1 MKLGFLTLNTSSF
14 RGGSEKLWRG
24 LAKKAAVQNHDV
36 VVSVFHSEF
45 MATAKF
51 FKNSNVKVYSR
62 PSFTGNSI
70 QGKIIG
76 RIQEKLIGWRY
87 NQFFTGK
94 EPDAYVISCG
104 GLAEL
109 GVRRNQ
115 IQIKNISKPY
125 VIIIQNNTENW
136 VFEKGNLNIVGNL
149 VQGAVKV
156 FFVSSRIQEQAERQ
170 LGMTFNNA
178 SLVANPIV
186 KSEATKLPT
195 SDVVKAAFIGTSDLR
210 VKGLGLLIQAMAQRE
225 WADRQLMINVY
236 GEGVHEE
243 EIKILIEKFGVGD
256 KFKIHGWV
264 DDIEQIWD
272 QNSTLISTSFN
283 EGLPLVI
290 QEAMM
295 RGRVVVAT
303 DVGGPAEII
312 TDGENGYIAE
322 AASLSYVLN
331 ALERWWKDRENWE
344 AVGEKAASR
353 IREFHEIIPKGEAVL
368 EALITQND

>member
-24 LAKKAAVQNHDV
+24 LAKKSAEKNHDI

-45 MATAKF
+45 IETVNI
-51 FKNSNVKVYSR
+51 FKNCNVKVHSR

-70 QGKIIG
+70 QGKIMG

-87 NQFFTGK
+87 NTFFRGP

-109 GVRRNQ
+109 GIRRNQ
-115 IQIKNISKPY
+115 IQIQNLSKPY

-136 VFEKGNLNIVGNL
+136 VFEKHNMNTVSGIL
-149 VQGAVKV
+149 QRATQV
-156 FFVSSRIQEQAERQ
+156 FFVSHRLQEQAERQ
-170 LGMTFNNA
+170 LGMTFKNA

-195 SDVVKAAFIGTSDLR
+195 SDVVKAAFIGTADLR
-210 VKGLGLLIQAMAQRE
+210 VKGMGLLIQAMAHTD
-225 WADRQLMINVY
+225 WADRKLLINVY

-243 EIKILIEKFGVGD
+243 EIKMLIEKFGVGD

-264 DDIEQIWD
+264 DDIEQIWN

-322 AASLSYVLN
+322 AASLS
-331 ALERWWKDRENWE
+331 
-344 AVGEKAASR
+344 
-353 IREFHEIIPKGEAVL
+353 
-368 EALITQND
+368 

>member
-1 MKLGFLTLNTSSF
+1 MKLGFLTLNTTSF

-24 LAKKAAVQNHDV
+24 LALKASKQDHEVI
-36 VVSVFHSEF
+36 VSVFHSEF
-45 MATAKF
+45 MATTNLF
-51 FKNSNVKVYSR
+51 SDSNVKVFFR

-70 QGKIIG
+70 KKKIIG

-87 NQFFTGK
+87 NTFFRGP

-109 GVRRNQ
+109 GIRRNQ
-115 IQIKNISKPY
+115 IQIKNVTKPY

-136 VFEKGNLNIVGNL
+136 VFEKGNLNIVGDL
-149 VQGAVKV
+149 VKGAVKV
-156 FFVSSRIQEQAERQ
+156 FFVSYRIQEQAERQ
-170 LGMTFNNA
+170 LGMKFHNA
-178 SLVANPIV
+178 SLVANPIL
-186 KSEATKLPT
+186 KSEATKLPK
-195 SDVVKAAFIGTSDLR
+195 SDVVNAAFIGTADLR
-210 VKGLGLLIQAMAQRE
+210 VKGLGLLIQAMAHTD
-225 WADRQLMINVY
+225 WADRKLLINVY

-243 EIKILIEKFGVGD
+243 EIKMLIEKFGVGD

-264 DDIEQIWD
+264 DDIEQIWN

-353 IREFHEIIPKGEAVL
+353 VREFHEVIPKGEAVL

>member
-24 LAKKAAVQNHDV
+24 LAKKAAFQNHDV

-45 MATAKF
+45 IETANLF
-51 FKNSNVKVYSR
+51 VNSNVKVQSR

-70 QGKIIG
+70 QKKIIG

-87 NQFFTGK
+87 NTFFRGP

-109 GVRRNQ
+109 GIRRNQ

-136 VFEKGNLNIVGNL
+136 VFEKGNLNIVGDL
-149 VQGAVKV
+149 VQGAVNV
-156 FFVSSRIQEQAERQ
+156 FFVSHRIQEQAERQ
-170 LGMTFNNA
+170 LGVKINNA

-186 KSEATKLPT
+186 KSEATKLPK
-195 SDVVKAAFIGTSDLR
+195 SDIVKAAFIGTADLR
-210 VKGLGLLIQAMAQRE
+210 VKGMGLLIQAMAHKDWSERK
-225 WADRQLMINVY
+225 LLINVY
-236 GEGVHEE
+236 GEGIHEE
-243 EIKILIEKFGVGD
+243 EIKLLIEKFGVGD

-264 DDIEQIWD
+264 DEIEQIWD
-272 QNSTLISTSFN
+272 QNSTLLSTSFN

-331 ALERWWKDRENWE
+331 ALERWWNDRENWE

>member
-1 MKLGFLTLNTSSF
+1 MTLGFLTLNTTSF
-14 RGGSEKLWRG
+14 RGGSEKLWRS
-24 LAKKAAVQNHDV
+24 LALKASQLDNKV
-36 VVSVFHSEF
+36 VVSVFHREF
-45 MATAKF
+45 MDTAKF

-62 PSFTGNSI
+62 PSFTGNNI
-70 QGKIIG
+70 QKKIIG

-115 IQIKNISKPY
+115 IQIKNLSKPY

-136 VFEKGNLNIVGNL
+136 VFEKRNLNMVGDL
-149 VQGAVKV
+149 VKGAVKV
-156 FFVSSRIQEQAERQ
+156 FFVSYRIQEQAERQ

-195 SDVVKAAFIGTSDLR
+195 SDVVKAAFIGTADLR
-210 VKGLGLLIQAMAQRE
+210 VKGLGLLIQAMAHRD
-225 WADRQLMINVY
+225 WADRKIMINVY

-243 EIKILIEKFGVGD
+243 EIKILIEKLGVGD

-264 DDIEQIWD
+264 DDIEPIWN

-331 ALERWWKDRENWE
+331 ALERWWKDRGNWE
-344 AVGEKAASR
+344 TVGEKAASR
-353 IREFHEIIPKGEAVL
+353 IREFHEIIPNGEAVL
-368 EALITQND
+368 DALIKKND

>member
-1 MKLGFLTLNTSSF
+1 MNT
-14 RGGSEKLWRG
+14 
-24 LAKKAAVQNHDV
+24 
-36 VVSVFHSEF
+36 VSGILQR
-45 MATAKF
+45 AT
-51 FKNSNVKVYSR
+51 
-62 PSFTGNSI
+62 
-70 QGKIIG
+70 Q
-76 RIQEKLIGWRY
+76 
-87 NQFFTGK
+87 
-94 EPDAYVISCG
+94 
-104 GLAEL
+104 
-109 GVRRNQ
+109 
-115 IQIKNISKPY
+115 
-125 VIIIQNNTENW
+125 
-136 VFEKGNLNIVGNL
+136 
-149 VQGAVKV
+149 V
-156 FFVSSRIQEQAERQ
+156 FFVSHRLQEQAERQ
-170 LGMTFNNA
+170 LGMTFKNA

-195 SDVVKAAFIGTSDLR
+195 SDVVKAAFIGTADLR
-210 VKGLGLLIQAMAQRE
+210 VKGMGLLIQAMAHTD
-225 WADRQLMINVY
+225 WADRKLLINVY

-243 EIKILIEKFGVGD
+243 EIKMLIEKFGVGE

-264 DDIEQIWD
+264 DDIEQIWN

-331 ALERWWKDRENWE
+331 VLERWWKDRENWE

-353 IREFHEIIPKGEAVL
+353 IREFHEVIPKGEAVL

>member
-1 MKLGFLTLNTSSF
+1 MILGFLTLNTTSF
-14 RGGSEKLWRG
+14 RGGSEKLWRS
-24 LAKKAAVQNHDV
+24 LALKASQLDNKV
-36 VVSVFHSEF
+36 VVSVFHPEF
-45 MATAKF
+45 MDTAKF

-62 PSFTGNSI
+62 PSFTGNNI
-70 QGKIIG
+70 QKKIIG

-94 EPDAYVISCG
+94 ELDAYVISCG

-136 VFEKGNLNIVGNL
+136 VFEKHNMNTVSGIL
-149 VQGAVKV
+149 QRATQV
-156 FFVSSRIQEQAERQ
+156 FFVSHRIQEQAERQ
-170 LGMTFNNA
+170 LGMTFKNA

-186 KSEATKLPT
+186 KSEATILPP
-195 SDVVKAAFIGTSDLR
+195 SDVVNAAFIGTADLR
-210 VKGLGLLIQAMAQRE
+210 VKGLGLLIQAMSHKVWQ
-225 WADRQLMINVY
+225 DRKLLINIY

-243 EIKILIEKFGVGD
+243 EIKLLIDKFGVGN

-264 DDIEQIWD
+264 DDIEQIWN

-331 ALERWWKDRENWE
+331 ALERWWNDRENWE
-344 AVGEKAASR
+344 GVGEKAASR

-368 EALITQND
+368 NALITQK

>member
-1 MKLGFLTLNTSSF
+1 MKLGFLTLNTTSF
-14 RGGSEKLWRG
+14 RGGSEKLWRR
-24 LAKKAAVQNHDV
+24 LALKASKQDHEVC
-36 VVSVFHSEF
+36 VSVFHSEF
-45 MATAKF
+45 MATTNLF
-51 FKNSNVKVYSR
+51 FGSNVKVFSR

-70 QGKIIG
+70 QKKIIG

-87 NQFFTGK
+87 NKFFRGP

-109 GVRRNQ
+109 GIRRNQ
-115 IQIKNISKPY
+115 IQIKNVSKPY

-136 VFEKGNLNIVGNL
+136 VFEKHNMNTVSGIL
-149 VQGAVKV
+149 QRATQV
-156 FFVSSRIQEQAERQ
+156 FFVSHRLQEQAERQ
-170 LGMTFNNA
+170 LGMTFKNA

-195 SDVVKAAFIGTSDLR
+195 SDVVKAAFIGTADLR
-210 VKGLGLLIQAMAQRE
+210 VKGMGLLIQAMAHTD
-225 WADRQLMINVY
+225 WADRKLLINVY

-243 EIKILIEKFGVGD
+243 EIKMLIEKFGVGD

-272 QNSTLISTSFN
+272 HNSTLISTSFN

-312 TDGENGYIAE
+312 TDGDNGYLAE

-353 IREFHEIIPKGEAVL
+353 IREFHEIIPKGDAVL
-368 EALITQND
+368 DALITQND

>member
-24 LAKKAAVQNHDV
+24 LAKKSAEKNHDI

-45 MATAKF
+45 IETVNI
-51 FKNSNVKVYSR
+51 FKNCNVKVHSR

-70 QGKIIG
+70 QGKIMG

-87 NQFFTGK
+87 NTFFRGP

-109 GVRRNQ
+109 GIRRNQ
-115 IQIKNISKPY
+115 IQIQNLSKPY

-136 VFEKGNLNIVGNL
+136 VFEKHNMNTVSGIL
-149 VQGAVKV
+149 QRATQV
-156 FFVSSRIQEQAERQ
+156 FFVSHRLQEQAERQ
-170 LGMTFNNA
+170 LGMTFKNA

-195 SDVVKAAFIGTSDLR
+195 SDVVKAAFIGTADLR
-210 VKGLGLLIQAMAQRE
+210 VKGMGLLIQAMAHTD
-225 WADRQLMINVY
+225 WADRKLLINVY

-243 EIKILIEKFGVGD
+243 EIKMLIEKFGVGD

-264 DDIEQIWD
+264 DDIEQIWN

-312 TDGENGYIAE
+312 TDGANGYIAE

-353 IREFHEIIPKGEAVL
+353 IREFHEVIPKGEAVL

>member
-51 FKNSNVKVYSR
+51 FKNSNVKVCSR

-94 EPDAYVISCG
+94 ELDAYVISCG

-115 IQIKNISKPY
+115 IQIKNLSKPY

-136 VFEKGNLNIVGNL
+136 VFEKRNLNMVGDL
-149 VQGAVKV
+149 VKGAVKV
-156 FFVSSRIQEQAERQ
+156 FFVSYRIQEQAERQ
-170 LGMTFNNA
+170 LGIKFHNA
-178 SLVANPIV
+178 SLVANPIL
-186 KSEATKLPT
+186 KSKATQLPK
-195 SDVVKAAFIGTSDLR
+195 SDIVKAAFIGTADLR
-210 VKGLGLLIQAMAQRE
+210 VKGMGLLIQAMAHKD
-225 WADRQLMINVY
+225 WAERKLLINVY
-236 GEGVHEE
+236 GEGIHEE
-243 EIKILIEKFGVGD
+243 EIKMLIEKFGVAD

-264 DDIEQIWD
+264 DDIEQIWNH
-272 QNSTLISTSFN
+272 NSTLISTSFN

-331 ALERWWKDRENWE
+331 ALERWWNDRDNWE

-368 EALITQND
+368 DALITQND

>member
-1 MKLGFLTLNTSSF
+1 
-14 RGGSEKLWRG
+14 
-24 LAKKAAVQNHDV
+24 
-36 VVSVFHSEF
+36 
-45 MATAKF
+45 
-51 FKNSNVKVYSR
+51 VKVYSR
-62 PSFTGNSI
+62 PSFTGNNI
-70 QGKIIG
+70 QKKIIG

-94 EPDAYVISCG
+94 ELDAYVISCG

-115 IQIKNISKPY
+115 IQIKNLSKPY

-136 VFEKGNLNIVGNL
+136 VFEKRNLNMVGDL
-149 VQGAVKV
+149 VKGAVKV
-156 FFVSSRIQEQAERQ
+156 FFVSYRIQEQAERQ
-170 LGMTFNNA
+170 LGIKFHNA
-178 SLVANPIV
+178 SLVANPIL
-186 KSEATKLPT
+186 KSKATQLPK
-195 SDVVKAAFIGTSDLR
+195 SDIVKAAFIGTADLR
-210 VKGLGLLIQAMAQRE
+210 VKGMGLLIQAMAHKD
-225 WADRQLMINVY
+225 WAERKLLINVY
-236 GEGVHEE
+236 GEGIHEE
-243 EIKILIEKFGVGD
+243 EIKMLIEKFGVGD

-264 DDIEQIWD
+264 DDIEQIWN

-312 TDGENGYIAE
+312 TDGDNGYIAE

-331 ALERWWKDRENWE
+331 ALERWWKDRDNWE
-344 AVGEKAASR
+344 AVGHKAASR
-353 IREFHEIIPKGEAVL
+353 IREFHKKIPSGDAVL
-368 EALITQND
+368 DVLIRKND